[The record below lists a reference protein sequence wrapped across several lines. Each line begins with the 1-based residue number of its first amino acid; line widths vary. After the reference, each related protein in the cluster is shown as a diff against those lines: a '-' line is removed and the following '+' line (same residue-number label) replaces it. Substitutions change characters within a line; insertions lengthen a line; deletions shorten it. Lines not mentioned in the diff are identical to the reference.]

1 LSDYLQRVAVD
12 FSLKSHRYLL
22 KPAVALA
29 YPCAFTPS
37 LEGGLKILEFQL
49 ISPILKMAR
58 QIAYSVIAPFSS
70 SKNEGKN
77 SCIFLKNL
85 LIPLV
90 NYTGYSELNLW

>member
-1 LSDYLQRVAVD
+1 LSDYLQSVAEV

-37 LEGGLKILEFQL
+37 LESGLERLEFQL

-58 QIAYSVIAPFSS
+58 QIAYSVNASVSS

>member
-1 LSDYLQRVAVD
+1 LSDYLQSVAVD
-12 FSLKSHRYLL
+12 YSLKSHRYLL
-22 KPAVALA
+22 KPDVALA

-37 LEGGLKILEFQL
+37 LEGGLKRLEFQL

-85 LIPLV
+85 LIALV